1 MFFASSF
8 SLLLSSTSFFDI
20 FSRLT
25 STCRFGFVVADTRSA
40 VAAAAATTT
49 TTLME
54 AAAALFANKTH
65 SKHFLSKLFFQHKVF
80 GVKEHLQNLLL
91 YFTLN

>member
-40 VAAAAATTT
+40 VAAAATT